1 MAQRSSIT
9 IISFLFNLL
18 SRARARS
25 SHLWRDVSPP
35 PYAVHADTPIRA
47 ATISPRFYIDT
58 RLTDISPLPRVIPGK
73 FLGNHEMMKFRST
86 LLRMEERIN
95 EINPEEEGEERPLR
109 VISKRLL
116 FYERKYCRSFS
127 TYFSVLFCKKI
138 KIRFAIFFNRWLI
151 NPCFLRFGFLSVLNS
166 CLFSNVR
173 RGKKAI
179 PSSLSFFRLTA
190 LPIELSGVSTGTSFI
205 RKSLLPLNCRFTFS
219 PTSSTNR
226 LFVLPW

>member
-1 MAQRSSIT
+1 
-9 IISFLFNLL
+9 
-18 SRARARS
+18 
-25 SHLWRDVSPP
+25 
-35 PYAVHADTPIRA
+35 
-47 ATISPRFYIDT
+47 
-58 RLTDISPLPRVIPGK
+58 
-73 FLGNHEMMKFRST
+73 MMKFRST

-95 EINPEEEGEERPLR
+95 EINPEEGEERPLR

-166 CLFSNVR
+166 CLSSNLR

-226 LFVLPW
+226 LFVLFDRSKIALLPSKYISEYFRVVASKISS

>member
-1 MAQRSSIT
+1 M
-9 IISFLFNLL
+9 
-18 SRARARS
+18 
-25 SHLWRDVSPP
+25 
-35 PYAVHADTPIRA
+35 HADTPIRA

-151 NPCFLRFGFLSVLNS
+151 NPCFLRFSDSSV
-166 CLFSNVR
+166 
-173 RGKKAI
+173 
-179 PSSLSFFRLTA
+179 
-190 LPIELSGVSTGTSFI
+190 
-205 RKSLLPLNCRFTFS
+205 
-219 PTSSTNR
+219 SSTLVYPR
-226 LFVLPW
+226 TFEEEKRRSHRVFHFFG

>member
-1 MAQRSSIT
+1 M
-9 IISFLFNLL
+9 
-18 SRARARS
+18 
-25 SHLWRDVSPP
+25 
-35 PYAVHADTPIRA
+35 HADTPIRA

-116 FYERKYCRSFS
+116 FYERKYCRSFF

-151 NPCFLRFGFLSVLNS
+151 NPFSKIRIPQCPQLLSILERS
-166 CLFSNVR
+166 KR
-173 RGKKAI
+173 EKDD
-179 PSSLSFFRLTA
+179 
-190 LPIELSGVSTGTSFI
+190 PIESFI
-205 RKSLLPLNCRFTFS
+205 FS
-219 PTSSTNR
+219 VDCTAN
-226 LFVLPW
+226 

>member
-151 NPCFLRFGFLSVLNS
+151 NPCFLRFSDSSV
-166 CLFSNVR
+166 
-173 RGKKAI
+173 
-179 PSSLSFFRLTA
+179 
-190 LPIELSGVSTGTSFI
+190 
-205 RKSLLPLNCRFTFS
+205 
-219 PTSSTNR
+219 SSTLVYPRTFEEEKRRSHRVFHFFGWLHCQLSYLEYRRVLR
-226 LFVLPW
+226 LFGNRCFL